1 VSEATAR
8 WCGGWADGL
17 LTTGGDIDSLRRV
30 IEAFYDGGG
39 EGKPVH
45 VQHTLS
51 WAETEREALVNAMDQ

>member
-1 VSEATAR
+1 
-8 WCGGWADGL
+8 
-17 LTTGGDIDSLRRV
+17 V